1 MVSRDFGCSVPREV
15 SSQTPLTRTARL
27 DINFGIRLMMWLWFG
42 QFLANG
48 FDCFFLHVSRC
59 KVRIL
64 FGTLLCPMF
73 KAKPKVG
80 CVAFSLI
87 CKTDVQRTEVK
98 RLNLYFWRHV
108 SHGVKLGLSWQLL
121 LSLNVG
127 SVFDRILTY
136 F

>member
-1 MVSRDFGCSVPREV
+1 
-15 SSQTPLTRTARL
+15 
-27 DINFGIRLMMWLWFG
+27 
-42 QFLANG
+42 
-48 FDCFFLHVSRC
+48 
-59 KVRIL
+59 
-64 FGTLLCPMF
+64 MF